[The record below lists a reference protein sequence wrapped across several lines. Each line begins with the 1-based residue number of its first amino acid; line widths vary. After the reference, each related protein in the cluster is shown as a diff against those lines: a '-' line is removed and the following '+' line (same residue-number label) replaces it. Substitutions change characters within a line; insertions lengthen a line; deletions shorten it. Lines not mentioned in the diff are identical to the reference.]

1 MKRFFGFALTL
12 VLFAAPAFA
21 GTKPQTVTI
30 PKNVQVGST
39 QLPAGDYKLTMTGS
53 GSSVQVTLTQ
63 NQKAVVTFSAKI
75 VAGKN
80 EPGVET
86 MTDGGVTVLE
96 SIQLRTVSLVLENA
110 AHSGQ

>member
-1 MKRFFGFALTL
+1 MKRFFGIALTL

-21 GTKPQTVTI
+21 SMKPQTVTI

-39 QLPAGDYKLTMTGS
+39 QLPAGEYKLTMTGS
-53 GSSVQVTLTQ
+53 GPSVQVTLTQ
-63 NQKAVVTFSAKI
+63 NEKAVITFSAKA
-75 VAGKN
+75 VNRKN
-80 EPGVET
+80 DPGVET

-96 SIQLRTVSLVLENA
+96 SIQLRTVSLVLESA

>member
-1 MKRFFGFALTL
+1 MKRFFGIALTL
-12 VLFAAPAFA
+12 ALFAAPAFA
-21 GTKPQTVTI
+21 STKPQTVNI

-63 NQKAVVTFSAKI
+63 NEKAVVTFSAKT
-75 VAGKN
+75 VAGKY
-80 EPGVET
+80 EPGIET

-96 SIQLRTVSLVLENA
+96 TIQLRTVSLVLENA
-110 AHSGQ
+110 SHSGQ